1 MNKHWISSLVVA
13 SVILLA
19 SWMTP
24 QEPVQDRNPN
34 GSSEL
39 SLLMRRMEKQ
49 LVDARP
55 GVLEGKLNDRNYP
68 TEIDKINTAK
78 PTDAETKTEAFPV
91 FADIYL
97 KSVKSFLAS
106 KPEELTENYNNV
118 VNTCLACH
126 SQHCPWPVSR
136 IRKLAIKE

>member
-1 MNKHWISSLVVA
+1 MNKRWLRLPAVA
-13 SVILLA
+13 SVVLLA

-24 QEPVQDRNPN
+24 QEPVKDLNPN

-55 GVLEGKLNDRNYP
+55 GVLDGKLTDRTYP
-68 TEIDKINTAK
+68 SEIDRINTAK

-126 SQHCPWPVSR
+126 SQHCPGPVSR
-136 IRKLAIKE
+136 IRKLLIK

>member
-1 MNKHWISSLVVA
+1 MNNRWISPIAVAAVV
-13 SVILLA
+13 LLA

-24 QEPVQDRNPN
+24 QEPVKDLNPN

-55 GVLEGKLNDRNYP
+55 GVLEGKLNDRTYP
-68 TEIDKINTAK
+68 ADIDQLNTAK

-97 KSVKSFLAS
+97 KSVKTFLAS

-118 VNTCLACH
+118 VNSCLACH
-126 SQHCPWPVSR
+126 SQHCPGPVSR
-136 IRKLAIKE
+136 IRKLAIK

>member
-1 MNKHWISSLVVA
+1 MNNRWISPLAVA
-13 SVILLA
+13 AILLLA
-19 SWMTP
+19 SWIIP
-24 QEPVQDRNPN
+24 QEPVQDINPN

-55 GVLEGKLNDRNYP
+55 GVLEGKLTDRNYP
-68 TEIDKINTAK
+68 LEFDKINTAT
-78 PTDAETKTEAFPV
+78 PTDSETKTEAYPV

-97 KSVKSFLAS
+97 KSVKVFLAS

-126 SQHCPWPVSR
+126 SQHCPGPVSR
-136 IRKLAIKE
+136 IRKLMIR

>member
-1 MNKHWISSLVVA
+1 MNKYWISSLVLA
-13 SVILLA
+13 SVVLLS

-91 FADIYL
+91 FAVIYL
-97 KSVKSFLAS
+97 
-106 KPEELTENYNNV
+106 
-118 VNTCLACH
+118 
-126 SQHCPWPVSR
+126 
-136 IRKLAIKE
+136 